1 MQIAMIGNAYSH
13 RLATPRQHQCIIL
26 RTQLS
31 TSSNSVRRH
40 LRSPTLSQP
49 PLQSQPRHG
58 SQANAAAEQEGEVST
73 EASASGPRDPEPE
86 DSRTAIAQGLR
97 LFEAGQYEPAL
108 DLFAKAMKLPGTG
121 IKRFRCVCCFPNLA
135 FFIDSAL
142 INNSVMQ
149 NDFRTSHRIFYF
161 QTCEHQ

>member
-1 MQIAMIGNAYSH
+1 MIGNAYSH
-13 RLATPRQHQCIIL
+13 RLATPRQHQRIIL

-31 TSSNSVRRH
+31 TRSNSVRRH

-49 PLQSQPRHG
+49 PLHSQPRHG

-121 IKRFRCVCCFPNLA
+121 IKRFRCVRICCFPTLA
-135 FFIDSAL
+135 PFIDSAL
-142 INNSVMQ
+142 INTSVMQ
-149 NDFRTSHRIFYF
+149 NDFRKSQRILFF
-161 QTCEHQ
+161 ETCEHQ